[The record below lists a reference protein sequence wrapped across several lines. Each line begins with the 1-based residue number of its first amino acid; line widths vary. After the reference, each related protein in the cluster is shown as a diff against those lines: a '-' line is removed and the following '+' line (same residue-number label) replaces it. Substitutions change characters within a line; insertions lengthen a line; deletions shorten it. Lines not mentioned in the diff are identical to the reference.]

1 VDIPFEEILGRLQ
14 QVVDELERGDL
25 PLEKSLA
32 AFEEGVRLARLGQKQ
47 LAEAEHRVEQLLGED
62 DGGVRSVPLDEGD
75 R

>member
-1 VDIPFEEILGRLQ
+1 VDTPFEEILSRLQ
-14 QVVDELERGDL
+14 RVVEELERGEL

-47 LAEAEHRVEQLLGED
+47 LADAEHRVEQLLGEGD
-62 DGGVRSVPLDEGD
+62 DGVKTAPLDEGD